1 MHSLIKITNYKPQI
15 TKNFKMPAS
24 IDDLQQKANDL
35 RQEVVKMLVNAG
47 TGHSAGPLGS
57 ADFWSALYLGK
68 LINYKVDDP
77 WDEQRDRMVL
87 SAGHYCPILYA
98 VLAEAGFFPK
108 SDLVSLRQLGSR
120 LQGHPVARSL
130 PGVETSSGPLGQG
143 ISQAVGM
150 ALAGRMDGKKWR
162 VVCFM
167 GDGEQ
172 DEGQVWEA
180 YMSAAKHSL
189 SNLTIV
195 IDRNNIQIDGHTED
209 VMPLEPFA
217 AKLTAFNINVIEV
230 NGHDIGEITQAY
242 ERSKV
247 TFEKPTAIILRTTPG
262 KGVDFMEN
270 EPAWH
275 GKTPRIGEAVEALA
289 ELKAIRTLG
298 GRISND

>member
-1 MHSLIKITNYKPQI
+1 MLPISSEELAK
-15 TKNFKMPAS
+15 
-24 IDDLQQKANDL
+24 KAEEL
-35 RQEVVKMLVNAG
+35 RANVVKMLTNAG

-57 ADFWSALYLGK
+57 ADFWATLFFGGF
-68 LINYKVDDP
+68 INLSPDNP
-77 WDEQRDRMVL
+77 WDPNRDRLVL

-98 VLAEAGFFPK
+98 TLAGAGFFPE
-108 SDLVSLRQLGSR
+108 SELMTLRVLGSR

-130 PGVETSSGPLGQG
+130 PGIETSSGPLGQG

-150 ALAGRMDGKKWR
+150 ALAARMDGAKWR

-180 YMSAAKHSL
+180 YMCAAKYRL

-209 VMPLEPFA
+209 VMPLESLA
-217 AKLTAFNINVIEV
+217 AKLSAFNLNVIEV
-230 NGHDIGEITQAY
+230 DGHNY
-242 ERSKV
+242 ESIAEALSRARV
-247 TFEKPTAIILRTTPG
+247 IFEKPTAIILRTIPG

-275 GKTPRIGEAVEALA
+275 GKAPKIGEAVMALS
-289 ELKAIRTLG
+289 ELHKVRTMG
-298 GRISND
+298 GRITND